1 MNINDFVILPGSKTG
16 TSVRLKTKTVRELQL
31 EKAQL
36 ETENKEMEKRLQQ
49 LQLNMRREKEQ
60 RKKSSAYHWK
70 SGQAG
75 PMITQA
81 RVLPQSKE
89 KSNKVSS
96 GKARLKI
103 LKEQIQEPL
112 TEPFKHEMANSVAHE
127 KSEVKKLTCGLCE
140 IQSALLTGADTR
152 AGKLEVIDHF
162 MREVNLSESKMN
174 HEQKKVNSKYQVTS
188 DKFSSLP
195 PSADSAE
202 ATVQELCSESTCT
215 GLENQDKGLLLN
227 GAFNEEE
234 SAKSFQKALLQWRR
248 GNCGHREQLHA
259 SDALSESVGICEVQ
273 TNLTV
278 RKEPVHIEFK
288 QDGLSYL
295 EKLLL
300 KKYRRTPVE
309 QMTGSCIKDLRAVEP
324 QNVHQ
329 AVTGEE
335 GEGDDDIDDL
345 TVEEVKRYWTSVFRE
360 DVPNTLPESAD
371 FKEPCLK
378 IELLDDSYGK
388 DLEGL
393 PNFVVMEAGA
403 IGMNKQRKTD
413 LLEQMERNPVSN
425 KEISQEKMA
434 VCSHL
439 ERNAVQKESVKLKKM
454 TRSLISSKLPVK
466 ISNPTEL
473 MSSKYLLETLQKP
486 QKGSQQLDS
495 TCNSHSLLLPVLT
508 KSSVLQD
515 VAKRQKS
522 VSTQYWGFEG
532 FFVVGANPKPGVLG
546 ARSSLCAVSSH
557 RDSKVPF
564 PGDGKWVTERS
575 SGEYAA
581 DSVVQ
586 GVLEGLLKRPSSG
599 LGMQKRIS
607 APVVAQRSCPGNDS
621 RRPWPRNNLH
631 CKMTGNCPT
640 NTQPRP
646 KSSSMDLFR
655 DDTEA
660 AKYKCLDITTQDEWL
675 WEDIADQEALLTLE
689 KELQSY
695 TGPEKHYSLPTEDAT
710 SSSKCS
716 EKMFGDTT
724 VFHKNLEVKDHS
736 RVDTIRGWDESQMDD
751 EEEILEDKQQVLAL
765 Q

>member
-16 TSVRLKTKTVRELQL
+16 TSMRLKTKTVRELQL

-75 PMITQA
+75 AMIIQA

-89 KSNKVSS
+89 NNNKVSS

-103 LKEQIQEPL
+103 LKEQIQEPVK
-112 TEPFKHEMANSVAHE
+112 ESFQHKMANSVAHE
-127 KSEVKKLTCGLCE
+127 KFEVKKLACGLRE
-140 IQSALLTGADTR
+140 IKSALLTGADTH

-162 MREVNLSESKMN
+162 MREANLNESKMN
-174 HEQKKVNSKYQVTS
+174 HEQKKVNSKYQATS

-202 ATVQELCSESTCT
+202 ELSSEPTCT

-248 GNCGHREQLHA
+248 GNRGHREQLHA

-278 RKEPVHIEFK
+278 MKEPVQIEFK
-288 QDGLSYL
+288 KDGLSYL

-300 KKYRRTPVE
+300 KKYRRTPVD
-309 QMTGSCIKDLRAVEP
+309 QITGSCIKDLRAVEP

-345 TVEEVKRYWTSVFRE
+345 TAEEVKRYWTSVFRE
-360 DVPNTLPESAD
+360 DVPNTLSESPD
-371 FKEPCLK
+371 FKESCLK
-378 IELLDDSYGK
+378 IEFLDDSYDK

-393 PNFVVMEAGA
+393 SNFVVMEAGA

-413 LLEQMERNPVSN
+413 LLKQMERNPVSN
-425 KEISQEKMA
+425 EEISQEKMV

-439 ERNAVQKESVKLKKM
+439 EGNAVHKESVKLKNM
-454 TRSLISSKLPVK
+454 TRSLSSCKLPEK

-473 MSSKYLLETLQKP
+473 MSSKSLLETQLQKP
-486 QKGSQQLDS
+486 EKGSQQLDS
-495 TCNSHSLLLPVLT
+495 ICNSHSLLLPVLT

-515 VAKRQKS
+515 IAKRQKS
-522 VSTQYWGFEG
+522 VSTQYWGLEG

-546 ARSSLCAVSSH
+546 ARSSVCAVSSH
-557 RDSKVPF
+557 RDSRMPF

-575 SGEYAA
+575 LGEYAD

-586 GVLEGLLKRPSSG
+586 GVLEGQLKRPSSG
-599 LGMQKRIS
+599 LGIQKRIS
-607 APVVAQRSCPGNDS
+607 APMVAQRSCAGDDS
-621 RRPWPRNNLH
+621 RRLWSTNILH

-640 NTQPRP
+640 NTEPRP
-646 KSSSMDLFR
+646 KSSFMHLFR
-655 DDTEA
+655 DDTET
-660 AKYKCLDITTQDEWL
+660 AKYQCLDITTQDEYL
-675 WEDIADQEALLTLE
+675 WEYIADQEALLTLE

-695 TGPEKHYSLPTEDAT
+695 TGPGKHYSLPTAT
-710 SSSKCS
+710 SSSKCL
-716 EKMFGDTT
+716 EKIFGDTA